1 MSYPYANLNNNRK
14 EKMNQSVIVENETL
28 AKIVAS
34 AEQTLGRKL
43 EPMEYAVLK
52 YGIEEIRLG
61 LVK

>member
-1 MSYPYANLNNNRK
+1 
-14 EKMNQSVIVENETL
+14 MNQSVIVENETL

-61 LVK
+61 LVKWPQKKC